1 MPVHPP
7 SATTSTSPTH
17 GAAAV
22 TSSRPT
28 VLDAA
33 AVGEWLEQP
42 DAPTLIDV
50 RTPGEF
56 AATHIPGSYN
66 VPLDLLKEHRQELT
80 RHLTDH
86 FVLVCRSGARA
97 QQAKEALASVGAG
110 LPTLHVLEG
119 GLTAW
124 EREDGAVVRAEPR
137 WELERQVRLVA
148 GSIVLAAVLL
158 SVLVPAAKWVAAAI
172 GAGLTLAA
180 VTNSCLMGM
189 MLAKL
194 PYNRRTSPSIDD
206 VLEALRL

>member
-1 MPVHPP
+1 MTSHLPL
-7 SATTSTSPTH
+7 SAPTAPA
-17 GAAAV
+17 GSAP
-22 TSSRPT
+22 RPT
-28 VLDAA
+28 VLDAT
-33 AVGEWLEQP
+33 AVEEWLLEP
-42 DAPTLIDV
+42 DAPTVLDV

-56 AATHIPGSYN
+56 AGAHIPGSYN

-97 QQAKEALASVGAG
+97 QQAKETLASVGAA
-110 LPTLHVLEG
+110 LPSLHVLDG

-124 EREDGAVVRAEPR
+124 EREDRDLVRAEPR

-158 SVLVPAAKWVAAAI
+158 SVLVPASKWLAAAI

-180 VTNSCLMGM
+180 VTDSCLMGM

-206 VLEALRL
+206 VLEALRT